1 MNRWLL
7 GIALLLTCLLVGA
20 PRALAGTSP
29 PAAAATAPPV
39 SVPSPEANSLAPSPE
54 TVLQQLDLRDL
65 NTTLNQLN
73 QTWQGYGPEVSLSEF
88 LQIYK
93 GGGNPWSLTE
103 ILGGLLRYLGREVV
117 ANAGLLVKLVVIAVL
132 AALLQQ
138 MQSAFATEAT
148 GKAAQGVIYLVMV
161 GMAITGF
168 GLAVSIAKQV
178 MDSLV
183 AFMVAMLPTL
193 LTILAG
199 MGGVTS
205 AAIFHPL
212 MVTLTSLAA
221 TVILTVYFPL
231 IFLSAVLDII
241 SGLSEY
247 KLTKLGGLF
256 SDWAKKILTFTFV
269 VFGATV
275 AVKGAAGAVAD
286 GLTMKTA
293 KFVFKNFIPVVGNA
307 FADSTDLIFG
317 STLLLKNALGLMGA
331 AAIFFIAIFPLLKI
345 LALTW
350 VYQLAGALVQPIGAD
365 PIAKLL
371 TTLAKALHAVFGAV
385 GAVTLMFLVAL
396 TVIVGA
402 GNIALMVR

>member
-7 GIALLLTCLLVGA
+7 GFVLLLTLF
-20 PRALAGTSP
+20 LAGVSP
-29 PAAAATAPPV
+29 AFAAATPPV
-39 SVPSPEANSLAPSPE
+39 APTPDS
-54 TVLQQLDLRDL
+54 VLQQLDLRDL

-73 QTWQGYGPEVSLSEF
+73 QTWKGYGPEVSLSEF
-88 LQIYK
+88 LEIYK
-93 GGGNPWSLTE
+93 GGGNPWSLSE
-103 ILGGLLRYLGREVV
+103 ILGGLMRYLGRELV
-117 ANAGLLVKLVVIAVL
+117 ANAGLLVKLIVIAVL

-138 MQSAFATEAT
+138 MQSAFAAETT

-161 GMAITGF
+161 GMAVTGF

-183 AFMVAMLPTL
+183 AFMIAMLPTL

-212 MVTLTSLAA
+212 MVTLTSAAA

-231 IFLSAVLDII
+231 IFLSAVLEII

-256 SDWAKKILTFTFV
+256 SDWAKKLLTFTFV

-293 KFVFKNFIPVVGNA
+293 KFVFKNFVPVVGNA

-371 TTLAKALHAVFGAV
+371 TTLSKALHSVFGAV